1 MDVVP
6 DQQQPAIYPRGI
18 RRRLKE
24 ALADTPVVLLNGP
37 RQIGK
42 TTLVRDLASEQRPY
56 LTLDDAT
63 VAAAARSDPQGFIRR
78 LDAAVIDEVQRVPEL
93 LLAIKLAIDNDRRPG
108 RFVLTGSADVM
119 ALPRVADSLAGRV
132 EVLSLLP
139 LAAAELAGT
148 PGRWLDQLFESLASD
163 RPPPFPAAHQIRG
176 DLGAALE
183 LRALTGGYPEA
194 LRRSSEARRQAWAR
208 SYLGAI
214 LQRDVRDI
222 AEVEKLQALPQLL
235 AALAQVCGQLC
246 NYTQLGARIGLDGKT
261 VSRYLTILEQLFL
274 VRRVPAW
281 SGNGLA
287 RIVKTPKVQ
296 FLDSGLLSH
305 LLGLKAAQVASDRTA
320 FGPVLECFVYGELLR
335 LASWA
340 DDSYDLMMYRDK
352 DQLEVDVVIA
362 NSLGRLVGIE
372 VKAKASIQG
381 RDAAG
386 LNRLAQQAGERFLGG
401 VILYD
406 GANAVPMA
414 SAADRPIW
422 AMPLASLWQGAI
434 AVP

>member
-1 MDVVP
+1 MLPQAVW
-6 DQQQPAIYPRGI
+6 PRGI
-18 RRRLKE
+18 ARRLQE
-24 ALADTPVVLLNGP
+24 SLADTPVVLLNGP
-37 RQIGK
+37 RQSGK
-42 TTLVRDLASEQRPY
+42 TTLVRQFATDQRPY
-56 LTLDDAT
+56 LSLDDAT
-63 VAAAARSDPQGFIRR
+63 TAAAARQDPQGFIRR
-78 LDAAVIDEVQRVPEL
+78 LDGAVIDEVQRVPEL
-93 LLAIKLAIDNDRRPG
+93 LLAIKLAVDERRRPG
-108 RFVLTGSADVM
+108 RFLLTGSADVM

-139 LAAAELAGT
+139 LAACELAGT
-148 PGRWLDQLFESLASD
+148 PSAWLDALFAALAAET
-163 RPPPFPAAHQIRG
+163 RPPSPLPDQAATEVG
-176 DLGAALE
+176 EALE
-183 LRALTGGYPEA
+183 QRVLAGGYPEA
-194 LRRSSEARRQAWAR
+194 LQRSSASRRQAWAR
-208 SYLGAI
+208 SYLTAI

-222 AEVEKLQALPQLL
+222 ADVEKLQALPQLL

-281 SGNGLA
+281 PGNGLA

-305 LLGLKAAQVASDRTA
+305 LLGLKAARVASDRTA
-320 FGPVLECFVYGELLR
+320 FGPVLECFAYGELLR

-362 NSLGRLVGIE
+362 NSLGSLVGVE
-372 VKAKASIQG
+372 VKAKASLQR

-386 LNRLAQQAGERFLGG
+386 LNHLAKQSGDRFLGG

-406 GANAVPMA
+406 GIQSLPMGSVA
-414 SAADRPIW
+414 GRPIW
-422 AMPLASLWQGAI
+422 ALPLASLWHGAPT
-434 AVP
+434 AAP

>member
-1 MDVVP
+1 
-6 DQQQPAIYPRGI
+6 
-18 RRRLKE
+18 
-24 ALADTPVVLLNGP
+24 
-37 RQIGK
+37 
-42 TTLVRDLASEQRPY
+42 
-56 LTLDDAT
+56 
-63 VAAAARSDPQGFIRR
+63 
-78 LDAAVIDEVQRVPEL
+78 
-93 LLAIKLAIDNDRRPG
+93 
-108 RFVLTGSADVM
+108 M
-119 ALPRVADSLAGRV
+119 ALPRVADSLAGRL

-139 LAAAELAGT
+139 LAGCELAGT
-148 PGRWLDQLFESLASD
+148 PSDWIDDLFTALAANT
-163 RPPPFPAAHQIRG
+163 RPPSPPANQAATEVG
-176 DLGAALE
+176 EALE
-183 LRALTGGYPEA
+183 RRVLAGGYPEA
-194 LRRSSEARRQAWAR
+194 LHRSSEARRQAWAR
-208 SYLGAI
+208 SYLNAI

-222 AEVEKLQALPQLL
+222 AEVDKLQALPQLL

-274 VRRVPAW
+274 VKRVPGW

-305 LLGLKAAQVASDRTA
+305 LLGLKAARVARDRTA

-362 NSLGRLVGIE
+362 NSLGSIVGVE
-372 VKAKASIQG
+372 VKAKASLQR

-386 LNRLAQQAGERFLGG
+386 LNRLAQQAGDRFLGG
-401 VILYD
+401 VVLYD
-406 GANAVPMA
+406 GIQSLPMGSVA
-414 SAADRPIW
+414 GRPIW
-422 AMPLASLWQGAI
+422 ALPLASLWQGAPI
-434 AVP
+434 GAP

>member
-1 MDVVP
+1 L
-6 DQQQPAIYPRGI
+6 Q
-18 RRRLKE
+18 E
-24 ALADTPVVLLNGP
+24 SLADTPVVLLNGP
-37 RQIGK
+37 RQSGK
-42 TTLVRDLASEQRPY
+42 TTLVRQFATDQRPY
-56 LTLDDAT
+56 LSLDDAT
-63 VAAAARSDPQGFIRR
+63 TCAAARQDPQGFLRR
-78 LDAAVIDEVQRVPEL
+78 LDGAVIDEVQRVPQL
-93 LLAIKLAIDNDRRPG
+93 LLAIKLAVDERRGPG
-108 RFVLTGSADVM
+108 RFLLTGSADVM
-119 ALPRVADSLAGRV
+119 ALPRVADSLAGRL

-139 LAAAELAGT
+139 LAGCELVGTSSGWIDELFTALAANTT
-148 PGRWLDQLFESLASD
+148 PPS
-163 RPPPFPAAHQIRG
+163 PPANQAATQVG
-176 DLGAALE
+176 EALE
-183 LRALTGGYPEA
+183 RRVLAGGYPEA
-194 LRRSSEARRQAWAR
+194 LGRSSEARRQAWAR
-208 SYLGAI
+208 SYLNAI

-222 AEVEKLQALPQLL
+222 AEVDKLQALPQLL

-305 LLGLKAAQVASDRTA
+305 LLGLKAARVASDRTA

-362 NSLGRLVGIE
+362 NGLGQLVGVEI
-372 VKAKASIQG
+372 KASASVQ
-381 RDAAG
+381 AG
-386 LNRLAQQAGERFLGG
+386 HLVGLRRLAAQAGDRFLGG
-401 VILYD
+401 VLLYD
-406 GANAVPMA
+406 GIQSLPMGSVA
-414 SAADRPIW
+414 GRPIW
-422 AMPLASLWQGAI
+422 ALPLASLWQGA
-434 AVP
+434 ATASP

>member
-1 MDVVP
+1 MLPQAVW
-6 DQQQPAIYPRGI
+6 PRGI
-18 RRRLKE
+18 ARRLQE
-24 ALADTPVVLLNGP
+24 SLGDTPVVLLNGP
-37 RQIGK
+37 RQCGK
-42 TTLVRDLASEQRPY
+42 TTLVRQFATDQRPY

-63 VAAAARSDPQGFIRR
+63 TAAAAREDPQGFLRR
-78 LDAAVIDEVQRVPEL
+78 LDGAVIDEVQRVPEL
-93 LLAIKLAIDNDRRPG
+93 LLAIKLAVDERRRPG
-108 RFVLTGSADVM
+108 RFLLTGSADVM
-119 ALPRVADSLAGRV
+119 ALPRVADSLAGRL

-139 LAAAELAGT
+139 LAGCELAGT
-148 PGRWLDQLFESLASD
+148 PSDWIDDLFTALAANT
-163 RPPPFPAAHQIRG
+163 RPPSPPANQAATEVG
-176 DLGAALE
+176 EALE
-183 LRALTGGYPEA
+183 RRVLAGGYPEA
-194 LRRSSEARRQAWAR
+194 LHRSSEARRQAWAR
-208 SYLGAI
+208 SYLNAI

-222 AEVEKLQALPQLL
+222 AEVDKLQALPQLL

-274 VRRVPAW
+274 VKRVPGW

-305 LLGLKAAQVASDRTA
+305 LLGLKAARVARDRTA

-362 NSLGRLVGIE
+362 NSLGSIVGVE
-372 VKAKASIQG
+372 VKAKASLQR

-386 LNRLAQQAGERFLGG
+386 LNRLAQQAGDRFLGG
-401 VILYD
+401 VVLYD
-406 GANAVPMA
+406 GIQSLPMGSVA
-414 SAADRPIW
+414 GRPIW
-422 AMPLASLWQGAI
+422 ALPLASLWQGAPI
-434 AVP
+434 GAP